1 VAGASIVLGLSESVD
16 ELAAM
21 LGTREGG
28 TFETFPFL
36 TLTARDDGP
45 WQGVRRAMD
54 AAETI
59 RVTLKGLQKVAFQ
72 RWLKRGRHRSEP
84 VLGQRGWTNREL
96 YEVLTVEQLRVKTT
110 FYGELGEKIDE
121 PREWLDYP

>member
-1 VAGASIVLGLSESVD
+1 MAATSIVLGLSESVD

-28 TFETFPFL
+28 RFETFPFL
-36 TLTARDDGP
+36 PLTARDDGP

-54 AAETI
+54 AAEAI
-59 RVTLKGLQKVAFQ
+59 RFSLKGMQKAAFQ
-72 RWLKRGRHRSEP
+72 RWLKRGLHRSEP

-96 YEVLTVEQLRVKTT
+96 YEVLTVEHLRVKTT
-110 FYGELGEKIDE
+110 FYGELGETIDE
-121 PREWLDYP
+121 PGEWLDYS

>member
-1 VAGASIVLGLSESVD
+1 MSESVD

-21 LGTREGG
+21 LCATEIG

-36 TLTARDDGP
+36 ALTARDDGP
-45 WQGVRRAMD
+45 WQGVCRAMD

-59 RVTLKGLQKVAFQ
+59 RLTLKGMQKDTFQ
-72 RWLKRGRHRSEP
+72 HWLKRGLHRSEP
-84 VLGQRGWTNREL
+84 VLGQHGWTNREL
-96 YEVLTVEQLRVKTT
+96 YEVLTVEHLRVKTT

-121 PREWLDYP
+121 PGEWLDCP

>member
-1 VAGASIVLGLSESVD
+1 MLFESEI
-16 ELAAM
+16 
-21 LGTREGG
+21 G

-59 RVTLKGLQKVAFQ
+59 RFTIKGMQKDAFQ
-72 RWLKRGRHRSEP
+72 RWLKRGLHHSEP
-84 VLGQRGWTNREL
+84 VLGRHGWSNREL
-96 YEVLTVEQLRVKTT
+96 YEVLTVAHLRLKTT
-110 FYGELGEKIDE
+110 LYGELGEKIDE
-121 PREWLDYP
+121 LDEWLDCT

>member
-1 VAGASIVLGLSESVD
+1 
-16 ELAAM
+16 M
-21 LGTREGG
+21 LHTRESA

-36 TLTARDDGP
+36 SLTAPDDGP
-45 WQGVRRAMD
+45 WHGVRRAMD

-59 RVTLKGLQKVAFQ
+59 RFSLKGVQKAAFQ
-72 RWLKRGRHRSEP
+72 RWLKRGLHRSEP

-96 YEVLTVEQLRVKTT
+96 YEVLTVEHLRVKTT

-121 PREWLDYP
+121 PSEWLDCS